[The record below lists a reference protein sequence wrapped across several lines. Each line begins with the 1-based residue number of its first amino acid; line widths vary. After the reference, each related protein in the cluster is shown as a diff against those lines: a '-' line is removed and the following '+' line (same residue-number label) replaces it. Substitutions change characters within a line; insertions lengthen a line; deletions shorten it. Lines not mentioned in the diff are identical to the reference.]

1 MSGIYNTRWYC
12 IPLIGIIYVKF
23 PYIYWF
29 PWRINQI
36 FWNTPLD
43 MLRYSRYLRPEAMWN
58 EKWSDW
64 WRVCVCVCLCVCLC
78 VTFSVEHSIEEVL
91 GLSLQPADPRL
102 LLFEVFTIR
111 QHLAASTVLSAVL
124 LQRRTHGRKCVSKS
138 LYCQKIIN
146 PHTSIPLTNIT
157 SSCGCSD
164 VLQPQTFPSF

>member
-1 MSGIYNTRWYC
+1 MSGIYNTLWYC

-43 MLRYSRYLRPEAMWN
+43 MLRYSRYLRPEGMWN
-58 EKWSDW
+58 EVTDGECA
-64 WRVCVCVCLCVCLC
+64 CVCVC

-111 QHLAASTVLSAVL
+111 QHLAACTVLSAVL

-146 PHTSIPLTNIT
+146 PHTSIPPTTIT
-157 SSCGCSD
+157 SSWCFWD
-164 VLQPQTFPSF
+164 VL